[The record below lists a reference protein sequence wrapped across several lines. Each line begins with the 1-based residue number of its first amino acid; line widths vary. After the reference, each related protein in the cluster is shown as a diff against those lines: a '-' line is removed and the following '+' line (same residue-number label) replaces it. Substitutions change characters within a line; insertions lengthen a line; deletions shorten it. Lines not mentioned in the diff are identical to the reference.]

1 MVGLFLASSW
11 GVLQAVE
18 FLTDFAG
25 RPDWAPAMALVL
37 LMIGLPIGVA
47 TAFVQEGVPGH
58 DAAPDVSEPSG
69 SMLVQHAD
77 VRQWGA
83 RRRDR

>member
-1 MVGLFLASSW
+1 
-11 GVLQAVE
+11 
-18 FLTDFAG
+18 
-25 RPDWAPAMALVL
+25 MALVL

-77 VRQWGA
+77 VRQWDACRG
-83 RRRDR
+83 DR